1 MTCKQFHTIL
11 VDHGDK
17 LCMTPL
23 EQMADRHNANLLL
36 KMWPQIMDNCCEDEQ
51 RGYYHTLEALKR
63 SLQGIESHLR
73 QHEMDMKS
81 ADVKVLMDELQNLL
95 QETIMNLHFREDD
108 FKLDLEEKNILI
120 DVMRDTSDRMQV
132 MLIKLKQSLRK
143 EEFLSKANEVLE
155 LLDQLLK
162 EVEGFTARFR
172 DEVLK
177 VNEASFEKYQ
187 ENANKQLSNEVTA
200 ASGGEGG
207 EGSQTSGRH
216 RHKKAGLH
224 GKDAKIKEVKVEA
237 EVWLKTGVQIELSFR
252 YYVGNYSLYM
262 SHYWDYIR
270 LELYIEKLYNQ
281 ISAGDSGNATV
292 VEGMS
297 AGLDGQMIGR
307 SVGGSADAQSTGEA
321 ADTGSTGGA
330 AETEGRTDVVDTGTP
345 ESGTPDNGSM
355 GDGEGYETR
364 GSGELEVHGEARRSK
379 NSAHRQKVV
388 H

>member
-1 MTCKQFHTIL
+1 
-11 VDHGDK
+11 
-17 LCMTPL
+17 
-23 EQMADRHNANLLL
+23 
-36 KMWPQIMDNCCEDEQ
+36 
-51 RGYYHTLEALKR
+51 
-63 SLQGIESHLR
+63 
-73 QHEMDMKS
+73 
-81 ADVKVLMDELQNLL
+81 
-95 QETIMNLHFREDD
+95 
-108 FKLDLEEKNILI
+108 
-120 DVMRDTSDRMQV
+120 
-132 MLIKLKQSLRK
+132 
-143 EEFLSKANEVLE
+143 
-155 LLDQLLK
+155 LK
-162 EVEGFTARFR
+162 ENTA
-172 DEVLK
+172 E
-177 VNEASFEKYQ
+177 
-187 ENANKQLSNEVTA
+187 
-200 ASGGEGG
+200 
-207 EGSQTSGRH
+207 
-216 RHKKAGLH
+216 
-224 GKDAKIKEVKVEA
+224 
-237 EVWLKTGVQIELSFR
+237 IELSFR